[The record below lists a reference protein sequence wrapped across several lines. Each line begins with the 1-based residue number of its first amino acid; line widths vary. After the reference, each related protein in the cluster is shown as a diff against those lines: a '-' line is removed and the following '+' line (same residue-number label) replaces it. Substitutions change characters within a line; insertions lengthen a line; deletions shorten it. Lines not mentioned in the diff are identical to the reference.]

1 MKVAEFVAEILLKG
15 SGKALQDVRKLS
27 AGIKDMRL
35 GLGAALNE
43 FYKLTSAAR
52 EMAVS
57 LDTYQVNTGLSAEQ
71 LQRLSFQASQA
82 GVSMTELGSTIQKL
96 QRMNANARLGY
107 GWDPILSRFGLH
119 PGQDPVTQLNQIGSA
134 LRRLRATNPAEASA
148 LANRVG
154 LSDSMYYAMM
164 RGTTE
169 QMDEQLIL
177 TNKEQQAL
185 VKLNQQWNKL
195 WFNLKQIGAKLQV
208 LGAGLQTKFVK
219 LLIEA
224 SQGFLNLVT
233 KAKEFL
239 DTNEKL
245 KYALSALAVAVT
257 AYLAPWLLT
266 LGAIA
271 LVLQDIWVYFQGGDS
286 ITGKIID
293 WVNQSERL
301 KNIWQGIKIVFDGVL
316 WVLNKIGTIIGE
328 VVGFLNEHPKLTEA
342 LLTVGSKAVD
352 AAGSVLFPGSK
363 ALELLGQVSRNG
375 GASVTQNNHTVVHVA
390 STGDVAQDAKNVRTI
405 QNELNQTQG
414 QQAVRATGNSA
425 GGLKYAPAQ

>member
-57 LDTYQVNTGLSAEQ
+57 LDAYQVNTGLSAEQ

-245 KYALSALAVAVT
+245 KYAISALAVAVT

-286 ITGKIID
+286 VTGKIID

-301 KNIWQGIKIVFDGVL
+301 KNTWQGIKIVFDGVL
-316 WVLNKIGTIIGE
+316 WVLNKIGTRIGE

-352 AAGSVLFPGSK
+352 AAGSVLSPGSK
-363 ALELLGQVSRNG
+363 TLELLGQVSRNW